1 MTTERLIEANGIQL
15 AVTESG
21 EGAPVILVH
30 GFPELAYSW
39 RHQLPALA
47 GAGFRAIAYDQRGYG
62 GSSKPEAIEDYGLT
76 TLVDDLIGLLDAE
89 GIERAALVGHDW
101 GSIVVWTTA
110 LMYPD
115 RASSVVSLNVPY
127 RGWCAGFP
135 STEYMQQDE
144 ELRNRFGYVLY
155 FQEVG
160 RAEKGFARSPADWL
174 RRTYLGVT
182 ANTDFQTDDEFN
194 VYVDALSEGG
204 IAGPINY
211 YRNIDANLEATAH
224 LRNAQVS
231 QPTLM
236 VTTDYDPI
244 LPASLA
250 EGMERWVPDLRVAHV
265 EDAGHWTQQEQPKR
279 TNEVLIEFLT
289 KVG

>member
-1 MTTERLIEANGIQL
+1 MTRLVHANGIKL
-15 AVTESG
+15 AVTEAG
-21 EGAPVILVH
+21 DGPPVVLVH

-47 GAGFRAIAYDQRGYG
+47 GAGLRAIAYDQRGYG
-62 GSSKPEAIEDYGLT
+62 GSSKPEPIDQYGLT

-89 GIERAALVGHDW
+89 DIGNAALVGHDW
-101 GSIVVWTTA
+101 GSIVVWSAA
-110 LMYPD
+110 LLYPD
-115 RASSVVSLNVPY
+115 RVSKVVSLNVPY

-135 STEYMQQDE
+135 STDYLQQDDA
-144 ELRNRFGYVLY
+144 LRDRFGYVLY

-160 RAEKGFARSPADWL
+160 RTEKAFARSPADWL
-174 RRTYLGVT
+174 KRSYHGVT
-182 ANTDFQTDDEFN
+182 ADTDFQSGDEFA
-194 VYVDALSEGG
+194 VYVDAFTEGG

-224 LRNAQVS
+224 LKDAPVT

-236 VTTDYDPI
+236 VTTDYDPV

-250 EGMERWVPDLRVAHV
+250 EGMDRWVPDLRVAHV
-265 EDAGHWTQQEQPKR
+265 ADSGHWTQQEQPDR
-279 TNEVLIEFLT
+279 VNEILIEFLA
-289 KVG
+289 V